1 MLLFVILCFESG
13 SSLQLLT
20 QTLDFPLTLD
30 FTLTV
35 HFLQTLNLSLMLLFS
50 LTLPVSLTLQL
61 SPHVVV
67 SYLTVSSYRV
77 LVGRPPLSPLP
88 HAVSSFFSLKESLLL
103 LVLLSKLFCPL
114 PFLLLLFL
122 YFLLKT
128 SPIGHD

>member
-30 FTLTV
+30 FALTV

-67 SYLTVSSYRV
+67 SYLTVSSYRI

-88 HAVSSFFSLKESLLL
+88 HAVSTFFSLKES
-103 LVLLSKLFCPL
+103 VLQSKLFCPL
-114 PFLLLLFL
+114 AFLLLLFL
-122 YFLLKT
+122 FFLLNT